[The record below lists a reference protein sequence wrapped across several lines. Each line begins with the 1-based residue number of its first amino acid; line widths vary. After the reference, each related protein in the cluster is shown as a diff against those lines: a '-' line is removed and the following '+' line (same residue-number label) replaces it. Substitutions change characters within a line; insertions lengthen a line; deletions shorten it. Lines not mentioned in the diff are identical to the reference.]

1 MYKLIRD
8 SIHLTFASI
17 IDPEQPIFVD
27 TETTEDEGYSTGGLY
42 GKIRLVQIYQ
52 AHWQGAVIIDCQF
65 VPLSTVLSILKPH
78 HLVFH
83 NAAFDLHTINL
94 KTSETWLP
102 KDVGDTMYLSR
113 LKWWTKEKFGFYNCL
128 EYASLDDDLIN
139 SIDKKAEQKSDWSGP
154 LTKRQLTYAACDVAY
169 LAELWEEVKEY
180 QDQTVYQLDIEN
192 LKLAIEYTRNGLPV
206 NQKTVQQLRLRYT
219 ERLEDALEKLPI
231 NPRSSVQARNYLG
244 SSSSDS
250 DTLTRLIQQGDKK
263 AELVREGRHCYKSLE
278 YLNAYDRPIIRG
290 FFQPCTS
297 LSGRFSCTGG
307 NNYNYANLQQMPE
320 SLHCVVEAPKGW
332 SIIYKDYSGLELRM
346 AVAYTGEAVMA
357 HMYKAGL
364 DMHTET
370 AKYIFSKN
378 DVTTEERV
386 VAKTFNFCLIY
397 GGGAATAQS
406 TLQTDANMHLPIQEV
421 QELRLKWFDMYEYYK
436 EWHNMHKKQM
446 NIYGYCDVETA
457 LGRKVRAYRLTD
469 SLNIPIQGSSVEVT
483 KSSLAILKRK
493 HKDAIII
500 NTIHD
505 SNLLMAKEDEAKD
518 WGQALSDAMVEGWQY
533 VIEDLADPDIPMPGG
548 YEYGPVWKWH

>member
-1 MYKLIRD
+1 
-8 SIHLTFASI
+8 
-17 IDPEQPIFVD
+17 
-27 TETTEDEGYSTGGLY
+27 
-42 GKIRLVQIYQ
+42 
-52 AHWQGAVIIDCQF
+52 
-65 VPLSTVLSILKPH
+65 
-78 HLVFH
+78 
-83 NAAFDLHTINL
+83 
-94 KTSETWLP
+94 
-102 KDVGDTMYLSR
+102 
-113 LKWWTKEKFGFYNCL
+113 
-128 EYASLDDDLIN
+128 
-139 SIDKKAEQKSDWSGP
+139 
-154 LTKRQLTYAACDVAY
+154 
-169 LAELWEEVKEY
+169 
-180 QDQTVYQLDIEN
+180 
-192 LKLAIEYTRNGLPV
+192 
-206 NQKTVQQLRLRYT
+206 
-219 ERLEDALEKLPI
+219 
-231 NPRSSVQARNYLG
+231 
-244 SSSSDS
+244 
-250 DTLTRLIQQGDKK
+250 
-263 AELVREGRHCYKSLE
+263 
-278 YLNAYDRPIIRG
+278 
-290 FFQPCTS
+290 
-297 LSGRFSCTGG
+297 
-307 NNYNYANLQQMPE
+307 
-320 SLHCVVEAPKGW
+320 
-332 SIIYKDYSGLELRM
+332 M

-548 YEYGPVWKWH
+548 YEYGPVWKWHGITPWTDMPSVAPSGPFKPLSTSWPMFTSPPNWRNPTPITVLGLWQRTLANFPGRRRRLICRPSKPINWPRGRIFKPMAVWALLGKRIVTCISSEPGPWGWRSAGHFTGKIV